1 MMDYFDYIHGLA
13 LPRGAEMRQRRLFR
27 IICSGIV
34 AVLLLCAGT
43 GRALAAD
50 EYVSLYGYGQ
60 LAAWCAK
67 TPCDGS
73 PDCVEGEYPC
83 TGDEYVYRKST
94 TIAGFRNLYDFN
106 QARLLCGIDY
116 PDADTCAVDTAFVS
130 LMLSTP
136 GHVGRKNVISYFPDH
151 FRFFIPPG
159 ATLVTVNIY
168 GPFGEKIGFV
178 SRFRQPPAA
187 LHAKDDYAAIPWRAG
202 AAPTLQEL
210 AAADVYQSNPS
221 AFVQVL
227 NFSRMPENALGV
239 DEAGWVYVKKLPFT
253 TSRIYDVKV
262 LIQVDAARFMEW
274 YNSVRSVTDFGGCTD
289 SNAGGAGGYMCWDAG
304 GDPWSAINATTPPV
318 PDPEPIPQCSAQ
330 NLADCGTAAACE
342 AAGGYWYD
350 NACNAEAPCESPA
363 GCPEADCA
371 ASHFY
376 WYDDQCNELPKCRAG
391 NESGCETSLTCDNVG
406 GYWWDDACHADP
418 ACSSPA
424 GCSREEYCTSLA
436 SGDGFYWWGDACHAE
451 PDPAAACSR
460 ENLGACTDS
469 LECQM
474 NGGMWYNDGVC
485 RARECSAWDV
495 GACETEAEC
504 IAVGGTWAGTY
515 CTAAASTGG
524 CSAANLSGCTNQS
537 ICMFFGGVWV
547 NDACRGS
554 SAPGSPGDD
563 GDADDNN
570 GSDGGSSGVVSPGS
584 GSCSSATPEN
594 CSTSVACVTYGGYWY
609 DNGCHREP
617 NPAPVAP
624 AGDCDADHL
633 SLCVDAPACAAA
645 GGCWYGTECRV
656 PIMVTGQVVEDYNQR
671 RNDAWVDLGSAAL
684 DGELLAGEKIRFD
697 LRFPCAATGTGSY
710 GAVYLSGFDGLFFL
724 QNREQ
729 GNAFAAD
736 GLPEPLERQ
745 GVAAIDTELLTA
757 PLDVCEALGADYRG
771 RMTVY
776 FLNED
781 TGQRFNGTEDLLAAV
796 NDADTSWYLGWY
808 DVDIDCTREAAVEL
822 AAPAQIQAALT
833 AAEAEMAATGQME
846 VVALAGSRILLQP
859 KIAVAA
865 GDAGQTVTPV
875 MYIYL
880 PDSNIGMLLPTGA
893 AVALPVEPGGVLD
906 FAAIFADVIELGGS
920 GIDRFQ
926 VFYGYVLADGTVKS
940 NAYEVRL
947 GD

>member
-1 MMDYFDYIHGLA
+1 MTDYFDYIEGLA
-13 LPRGAEMRQRRLFR
+13 LPRGAEMRQQRLTG
-27 IICSGIV
+27 IIYSGIV
-34 AVLLLCAGT
+34 VVLLLFAGAE
-43 GRALAAD
+43 RAKAAA
-50 EYVSLYGYGQ
+50 EYVSLYSFGQ

-73 PDCVEGEYPC
+73 IACDEDKNLC
-83 TGDEYVYRKST
+83 TVDEYVYRKST

-106 QARLLCGIDY
+106 QARLACGIDY
-116 PDADTCAVDTAFVS
+116 PDADQCDKDSASTN
-130 LMLSTP
+130 LRLSTP
-136 GHVGRKNVISYFPDH
+136 GRMGLKTNEISAFPEH

-159 ATLVTVNIY
+159 TTRIIVNIY
-168 GPFGEKIGFV
+168 NPYQGKIGYIL
-178 SRFRQPPAA
+178 RFRQQPDA
-187 LHAKDDYAAIPWRAG
+187 LYAGNEYDDIPWRIGPPA
-202 AAPTLQEL
+202 TLQEL
-210 AAADVYQSNPS
+210 ADADVYQSNTTSSLKIQDSYTQPPG
-221 AFVQVL
+221 L
-227 NFSRMPENALGV
+227 DI
-239 DEAGWVYVKKLPFT
+239 DEAGWFYVKKLPFT
-253 TSRIYDVKV
+253 TSRIYAIEVH
-262 LIQVDAARFMEW
+262 IEVDRAKFMEW
-274 YNSVRSVTDFGGCTD
+274 YNSVRSVTDYSGCTD
-289 SNAGGAGGYMCWDAG
+289 SNDGGAGGYMCWDAG
-304 GDPWSAINATTPPV
+304 GDPWSAINSTIV
-318 PDPEPIPQCSAQ
+318 PAPAPTPQCSAQ
-330 NLADCGTAAACE
+330 NLADCATAAACE
-342 AAGGYWYD
+342 AVGGYWYD
-350 NACNAEAPCESPA
+350 NACNVEAPCESPA

-371 ASHFY
+371 ASHYY
-376 WYDDQCNELPKCRAG
+376 WYDGECHEQPKCRAG
-391 NESGCETSLTCDNVG
+391 NESGCETSLTCDNIG
-406 GYWWDDACHADP
+406 GYWWDDACHDEP

-436 SGDGFYWWGDACHAE
+436 SGDGFYWWDDACHAE
-451 PDPAAACSR
+451 PDPTAGCSR
-460 ENLGACTDS
+460 ENLSACTDS
-469 LECQM
+469 LECYK
-474 NGGMWYNDGVC
+474 NGGMWYEDGVC

-495 GACETEAEC
+495 DACKTEAEC
-504 IAVGGTWAGTY
+504 EAVGGTWAGTY

-524 CSAANLSGCTNQS
+524 CSAANLSGCTNQN

-547 NDACRGS
+547 NNACLAS
-554 SAPGSPGDD
+554 SAPGFPGDD

-570 GSDGGSSGVVSPGS
+570 GSDGGSGGVILPGS
-584 GSCSSATPEN
+584 GTCSSATPEN
-594 CSTSVACVTYGGYWY
+594 CSTSIACVTYGGYWY

-645 GGCWYGTECRV
+645 GGCWDGTECRV
-656 PIMVTGQVVEDYNQR
+656 PTMVTGQVAEDYNQR

-729 GNAFAAD
+729 GNPFAAD
-736 GLPEPLERQ
+736 GLSPEPLERQ

-757 PLDVCEALGADYRG
+757 PLDVCAALGADYRG

-796 NDADTSWYLGWY
+796 NNADTSWYLGWY
-808 DVDIDCTREAAVEL
+808 DVDIDCTRDAAVEL
-822 AAPAQIQAALT
+822 AAPVQIQAALT